1 MREPLVAGYPV
12 ALRLPQSRFRNP
24 RDVIILIG
32 GAALLA
38 ALLISV
44 AVAHRRLLGPSAP
57 VPSPVRNG
65 RPAETLVGLVQVAV
79 CAGAA
84 AVVIAAGLH
93 RRFRL
98 LAGLTVAGAA
108 AAAAAAAILALAGDG
123 APPALAANLARGSW
137 LAGAAFPD
145 PALAA
150 AAVAVCVAVVPWLGR
165 GWRRAAWILLLGAG
179 AARLLTGTVLP
190 MELAIAAAAGALAGL
205 GLRVAAGVPDRRPGA
220 EAIAAELRSAGL
232 PVTAVSLADVRARGS
247 RPFTA
252 VTDDGS
258 RLFVKAYGA
267 DQRHADLLYRA
278 YRAIRLKHVGDARPA
293 ASLQQA
299 VEHQALVAM
308 MAQRAG
314 VDVPPVHRVVR
325 TAGGTML
332 LVMEYVDGSSLD
344 LIPQHQIGDELL
356 DRLWT
361 VVRTLHGARLAHRS
375 LRAANVMVDRSG
387 RPWLVDFGFGELAAY
402 QRQIDLD
409 VAELLASTAT
419 LIGPDRAVSAA
430 MRMLGAGSVAAA
442 VPLLQPMA
450 LSAGTRR
457 AAAGQ
462 RGLLARTRSAAA
474 AQSGGPDE
482 QLASVQRVRP
492 RTLLAITA
500 ASAAFYILLPE
511 LAKAAGSWR
520 AVLHADW
527 VWLLAV
533 LAASALT
540 YVASALSLIGS
551 VPVRLPFWPTL
562 TTQAASSFINRV
574 SPANVA
580 GMALNARFLQKS
592 GVEPAAGVAAVGV
605 NAFAG
610 AVVHLALMAIF
621 FTLAGRRLAGAFH
634 LPSGSKL
641 LLILAVAAAVV
652 GLVLATRPGRR
663 FAASKILP
671 ALRSSLANLRQVAR
685 RPVKISLLMGG
696 SALITLAYIGG
707 LAAAV
712 QAFAGH
718 VVFVGIGAVYLAAA
732 ALAAASPTP
741 GGVGAIE
748 TALIAGLTGIGVRS
762 GAAVPAVIT
771 YRLATYWLP
780 VVPGWAAFQLLQ
792 RRNLI

>member
-1 MREPLVAGYPV
+1 
-12 ALRLPQSRFRNP
+12 
-24 RDVIILIG
+24 
-32 GAALLA
+32 
-38 ALLISV
+38 
-44 AVAHRRLLGPSAP
+44 
-57 VPSPVRNG
+57 
-65 RPAETLVGLVQVAV
+65 VAV
-79 CAGAA
+79 C
-84 AVVIAAGLH
+84 I
-93 RRFRL
+93 
-98 LAGLTVAGAA
+98 
-108 AAAAAAAILALAGDG
+108 
-123 APPALAANLARGSW
+123 
-137 LAGAAFPD
+137 
-145 PALAA
+145 
-150 AAVAVCVAVVPWLGR
+150 AVVPWLGR
-165 GWRRAAWILLLGAG
+165 GWRRAAWILVLGAG

-205 GLRVAAGVPDRRPGA
+205 GVRVAAGVPERRPGPD
-220 EAIAAELRSAGL
+220 AIAAELRSAGL
-232 PVTAVSLADVRARGS
+232 PIASVSPADVQARGS
-247 RPFTA
+247 RPFAA
-252 VTDDGS
+252 VTDNGS

-293 ASLQQA
+293 ASLRQA
-299 VEHQALVAM
+299 VEHQTLLAM

-314 VDVPPVHRVVR
+314 VAVPPVHRVVR
-325 TAGGTML
+325 MADGTML
-332 LVMEYVDGSSLD
+332 LVMDEVDGCPLD
-344 LIPQHQIGDELL
+344 QVPERQVGDDLL
-356 DRLWT
+356 ERLWAA
-361 VVRTLHGARLAHRS
+361 VRTLHAARLAHRS

-387 RPWLVDFGFGELAAY
+387 RPWLVDFGFAELAAY

-409 VAELLASTAT
+409 VAELLASLAT
-419 LIGPDRAVSAA
+419 LVGPDRAASAA
-430 MRMLGAGSVAAA
+430 VRVLGTGSVAAA
-442 VPLLQPMA
+442 VPLLQPLA
-450 LSAGTRR
+450 LSAATRR
-457 AAAGQ
+457 ATAGRQ
-462 RGLLARTRSAAA
+462 GLLARTRSAAA
-474 AQSGGPDE
+474 AQSGRPDE

-520 AVLHADW
+520 SVLHADW

-551 VPVRLPFWPTL
+551 VPVRLRFWPTL
-562 TTQAASSFINRV
+562 TTQAASSFVNRI

-641 LLILAVAAAVV
+641 LLILAVVAAAA
-652 GLVLATRPGRR
+652 GLILATRPGRR
-663 FAASKILP
+663 FAVRKILP
-671 ALRSSLANLRQVAR
+671 GLRSALANLRQVAR
-685 RPVKISLLMGG
+685 RPVKITLLVGG

-718 VVFVGIGAVYLAAA
+718 FGFVELGAIYLAAA

-748 TALIAGLTGIGVRS
+748 TALIGGLIGIGVRS

-780 VVPGWAAFQLLQ
+780 VLPGWAAFQMMQ

>member
-1 MREPLVAGYPV
+1 MREPVVAGYPV

-38 ALLISV
+38 VLLISV
-44 AVAHRRLLGPSAP
+44 AVARGRLLGPGAP
-57 VPSPVRNG
+57 VPSVVRTG
-65 RPAETLVGLVQVAV
+65 QPAETLVGLVQVAV

-84 AVVIAAGLH
+84 AVLIAAGLH
-93 RRFRL
+93 RRLRL
-98 LAGLTVAGAA
+98 LAGLAVAGGA

-123 APPALAANLARGSW
+123 HPPALAADLARGSW

-150 AAVAVCVAVVPWLGR
+150 AAVAVCIAVVPWLGR
-165 GWRRAAWILLLGAG
+165 GWRRAALSLVLGAG
-179 AARLLTGTVLP
+179 VARLLTGTALP

-205 GLRVAAGVPDRRPGA
+205 GVRVAAGVPDRRPGPG
-220 EAIAAELRSAGL
+220 AIAAELRSAGL
-232 PVTAVSLADVRARGS
+232 PVASVRQADVQARGS

-299 VEHQALVAM
+299 VEHQALLAI

-314 VDVPPVHRVVR
+314 VDVPAVHRVVR
-325 TAGGTML
+325 TADRTML
-332 LVMEYVDGSSLD
+332 LVMDEVDGSPLD
-344 LIPQHQIGDELL
+344 QVPERQVGDDLL
-356 DRLWT
+356 EQLWT
-361 VVRTLHGARLAHRS
+361 AVRTLHAARLAHRS
-375 LRAANVMVDRSG
+375 LRVANVMVERSG
-387 RPWLVDFGFGELAAY
+387 RPWLVDFGFAELAAY

-409 VAELLASTAT
+409 VAELLASLAT
-419 LIGPDRAVSAA
+419 LVGPDRAVSAA
-430 MRMLGAGSVAAA
+430 VRVLGTGSVAAA
-442 VPLLQPMA
+442 VPLLQPLA
-450 LSAGTRR
+450 LSAATRR
-457 AAAGQ
+457 ATAGQ

-474 AQSGGPDE
+474 AQSGRPDE

-527 VWLLAV
+527 VWLLVV

-551 VPVRLPFWPTL
+551 VPVRLRFWPTL
-562 TTQAASSFINRV
+562 TTQAASSFVNRI
-574 SPANVA
+574 SPGNVA

-641 LLILAVAAAVV
+641 LLILAVLAAVV

-663 FAASKILP
+663 FAVRKILP
-671 ALRSSLANLRQVAR
+671 GLRSSLANLRQVAR
-685 RPVKISLLMGG
+685 RPAKISLLAGG

-718 VVFVGIGAVYLAAA
+718 FGFVELGAVYLAAA

-748 TALIAGLTGIGVRS
+748 TALIGGLIGIGVRS

-780 VVPGWAAFQLLQ
+780 VVPGWAAFQMLQ
-792 RRNLI
+792 RRNVI

>member
-24 RDVIILIG
+24 RDVIVLIG
-32 GAALLA
+32 GGALLA
-38 ALLISV
+38 ALLISA
-44 AVAHRRLLGPSAP
+44 AVAHGRLLGPDAP
-57 VPSPVRNG
+57 VPSLFRG
-65 RPAETLVGLVQVAV
+65 GQAGETLVGLVQVAV

-84 AVVIAAGLH
+84 AVLIAAGRH
-93 RRFRL
+93 RRLRL
-98 LAGLTVAGAA
+98 LAGLAVAGAA
-108 AAAAAAAILALAGDG
+108 AAAATAAILALAGDTP
-123 APPALAANLARGSW
+123 PPALAANLARRSW

-165 GWRRAAWILLLGAG
+165 GWRRAAWVLVLGTG
-179 AARLLTGTVLP
+179 AARLLTGTALP

-205 GLRVAAGVPDRRPGA
+205 GVRVAAGVPDRRPGSD
-220 EAIAAELRSAGL
+220 AIAAELRSAGL
-232 PVTAVSLADVRARGS
+232 PVTLVSPADVQARGS

-278 YRAIRLKHVGDARPA
+278 YRAVRLKRVGDARPA

-314 VDVPPVHRVVR
+314 VDVPAVHRVVR
-325 TAGGTML
+325 TAGQTML
-332 LVMEYVDGSSLD
+332 LVMDEVDGSSLD
-344 LIPQHQIGDELL
+344 LVPERQVGDDLL
-356 DRLWT
+356 EQLWMA
-361 VVRTLHGARLAHRS
+361 VRTLHGARLAHRS

-387 RPWLVDFGFGELAAY
+387 RSWLVDFGFAELAAY

-419 LIGPDRAVSAA
+419 LIGPDRAVAA
-430 MRMLGAGSVAAA
+430 AVRVLGAGSVAAA
-442 VPLLQPMA
+442 VPLLQPLA
-450 LSAGTRR
+450 LSAATRR
-457 AAAGQ
+457 ATAGHQ
-462 RGLLARTRSAAA
+462 GLLARTRSAAA
-474 AQSGGPDE
+474 AQSGRPDE

-540 YVASALSLIGS
+540 YVASALALAGS
-551 VPVRLPFWPTL
+551 VPIRLRFWPTL
-562 TTQAASSFINRV
+562 TTQAASSFVNRI

-621 FTLAGRRLAGAFH
+621 FALAGRRLAGAFH

-641 LLILAVAAAVV
+641 LLILAAVAAVV

-663 FAASKILP
+663 FTARKILP

-696 SALITLAYIGG
+696 SALVTLAYIGG

-718 VVFVGIGAVYLAAA
+718 FGLAEIGVVYLVAST
-732 ALAAASPTP
+732 LAAASPTP

-780 VVPGWAAFQLLQ
+780 VLPGWAAFQMLQ